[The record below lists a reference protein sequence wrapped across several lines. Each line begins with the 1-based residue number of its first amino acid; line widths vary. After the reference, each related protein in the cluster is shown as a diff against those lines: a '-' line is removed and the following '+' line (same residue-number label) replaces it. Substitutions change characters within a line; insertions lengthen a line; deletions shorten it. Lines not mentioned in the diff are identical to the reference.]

1 MDKNTFSGERE
12 NTRILLVCTVSG
24 QVAERFHTHH
34 AFLDDN
40 LFFSSDLLRSCVM
53 RDVTFQRLMKKK
65 VKKESEGISNVHT
78 SVCFFFTCSFYFCL
92 LSLLG
97 SFTHTACD
105 IIKQAAA
112 YNNQHSRH
120 VPEI

>member
-1 MDKNTFSGERE
+1 M
-12 NTRILLVCTVSG
+12 
-24 QVAERFHTHH
+24 
-34 AFLDDN
+34 
-40 LFFSSDLLRSCVM
+40 SDF
-53 RDVTFQRLMKKK
+53 TFQRLMKKK

-78 SVCFFFTCSFYFCL
+78 SVFLTVTVCGNMFFFSSHTCPFYFCL

-105 IIKQAAA
+105 IIKQAGA
-112 YNNQHSRH
+112 YYNQHSRH